1 MPFFIII
8 GLSIFAGFLYS
19 QLIKKISILIEEK
32 KSANLTTLVALPLLC
47 LSALYLAFSFSP
59 QFAFAA
65 TLTLLLI
72 PIFLTDALF
81 YLIPDALTIPAIGVI
96 LVFQI
101 VRGADLKNLAIA
113 ALIAGGFFLLQYIA
127 SSGRWIGSGDIR
139 LGILMGVSLGIAKTL
154 VALFIAYVGGA
165 LIALLLLAFKQKEL
179 SSKIPFGVFLT
190 VATFVSLMFGDQISN
205 TYLHFLGY

>member
-1 MPFFIII
+1 MPFFTII

-19 QLIKKISILIEEK
+19 KLINKISILIEEK

-47 LSALYLAFSFSP
+47 LSALYLAFSFSQ
-59 QFAFAA
+59 QFAFSA

-81 YLIPDALTIPAIGVI
+81 YLIPDVLTIPAIGVI

-113 ALIAGGFFLLQYIA
+113 ALIAGGFFLFQYII

-139 LGILMGVSLGIAKTL
+139 LGILLGVSLGIAKTL

-165 LIALLLLAFKQKEL
+165 LIALLLIAFKQKEL

-190 VATFVSLMFGDQISN
+190 VATFVSLIFGDQISN

>member
-8 GLSIFAGFLYS
+8 SLSIFAGFLYS
-19 QLIKKISILIEEK
+19 QLIKKISTIIEEK
-32 KSANLTTLVALPLLC
+32 KSVNLITLVALPLLC
-47 LSALYLAFSFSP
+47 LSVLYLAFGFSE
-59 QFAFAA
+59 QFVFAA
-65 TLTLLLI
+65 TFTLLLI

-96 LVFQI
+96 FVFQI
-101 VRGADLKNLAIA
+101 VRGANLKNLAIA
-113 ALIAGGFFLLQYIA
+113 ALIAGGFFLLQHII

-154 VALFIAYVGGA
+154 IALFIAYVGGA
-165 LIALLLLAFKQKEL
+165 LIAILLLTFKQKEL

>member
-113 ALIAGGFFLLQYIA
+113 ALIAGGFFLFQYII

-165 LIALLLLAFKQKEL
+165 LIALLLIAFKQKEL

-190 VATFVSLMFGDQISN
+190 VATFVSLVFGDQISN

>member
-1 MPFFIII
+1 MPLFIII
-8 GLSIFAGFLYS
+8 GLSIIAGFLYS

-47 LSALYLAFSFSP
+47 LSALYLAFGFSQ
-59 QFAFAA
+59 QFAFAT

-81 YLIPDALTIPAIGVI
+81 YLIPDALTIPAIGAI

-113 ALIAGGFFLLQYIA
+113 ALIAGGFFLFQYIT

-165 LIALLLLAFKQKEL
+165 LIALLLIAFKQKEL

-190 VATFVSLMFGDQISN
+190 VATFVSLVFGDQISN
-205 TYLHFLGY
+205 TYLYFLGY

>member
-81 YLIPDALTIPAIGVI
+81 YLIPDALTIPAIGAI

-113 ALIAGGFFLLQYIA
+113 ALIAGGFFLFQYIV

>member
-19 QLIKKISILIEEK
+19 QLIKKTSILIEEK
-32 KSANLTTLVALPLLC
+32 KSISLATLVALPLFC
-47 LSALYLAFSFSP
+47 LSALYFAFDFSQ

-101 VRGADLKNLAIA
+101 VRGANLKNLAIA
-113 ALIAGGFFLLQYIA
+113 ALIAGGFFLLLYVI

-165 LIALLLLAFKQKEL
+165 LIAFILIAFKQKKL
-179 SSKIPFGVFLT
+179 QSKIPFGIFLT
-190 VATFVSLMFGDQISN
+190 AATFVSLIFGDQISN
-205 TYLHFLGY
+205 TYFLLVR

>member
-1 MPFFIII
+1 MPFFTII
-8 GLSIFAGFLYS
+8 GLSIIAGFLYS

-32 KSANLTTLVALPLLC
+32 KSVSLTTLIALPLLC
-47 LSALYLAFSFSP
+47 LSTLHLAFGFSQ

-72 PIFLTDALF
+72 PIFLTDILF
-81 YLIPDALTIPAIGVI
+81 YLIPDALTIPAIGAI

-101 VRGADLKNLAIA
+101 VRGANLKNLAIA
-113 ALIAGGFFLLQYIA
+113 ALIAGGFFLLQYII

-165 LIALLLLAFKQKEL
+165 LIALLLIAFKQKEL

-190 VATFVSLMFGDQISN
+190 VATFVSLIFGDQISD
-205 TYLHFLGY
+205 TYLQFLGY

>member
-1 MPFFIII
+1 MPFFTII

-19 QLIKKISILIEEK
+19 KLINKISILIEEK

-47 LSALYLAFSFSP
+47 LSALYLAFSFSQ
-59 QFAFAA
+59 QFAFSA

-81 YLIPDALTIPAIGVI
+81 YLIPDVLTIPAIGVI

-113 ALIAGGFFLLQYIA
+113 ALIAGGFFLFQYII

-165 LIALLLLAFKQKEL
+165 LIALLLIAFKQKEL

-190 VATFVSLMFGDQISN
+190 VATFVSLIFGDQISN

>member
-1 MPFFIII
+1 MPFLTII

-32 KSANLTTLVALPLLC
+32 KSVNLITLVALPLFC
-47 LSALYLAFSFSP
+47 LSALYLAFGFSE

-81 YLIPDALTIPAIGVI
+81 YLIPDALTIPAIGAI

-113 ALIAGGFFLLQYIA
+113 ALIAGGFFLFQYIV

-190 VATFVSLMFGDQISN
+190 VATFVSLMFGDQISK

>member
-8 GLSIFAGFLYS
+8 SLSIFAGFLYS
-19 QLIKKISILIEEK
+19 KLIKKISIIIEEK

-81 YLIPDALTIPAIGVI
+81 YLIPDALTIPAIGAI

-113 ALIAGGFFLLQYIA
+113 ALIAGGFFLFQHIV

-165 LIALLLLAFKQKEL
+165 LIALLLIAFKQKEL
-179 SSKIPFGVFLT
+179 SSKIPFGVFLA
-190 VATFVSLMFGDQISN
+190 VATFVSLVFGDQISN